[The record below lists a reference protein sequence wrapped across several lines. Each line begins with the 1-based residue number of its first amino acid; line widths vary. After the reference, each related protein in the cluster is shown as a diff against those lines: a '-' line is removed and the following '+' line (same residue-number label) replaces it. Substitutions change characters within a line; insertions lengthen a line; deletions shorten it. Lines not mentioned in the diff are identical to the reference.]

1 MKTLIE
7 LQFDDC
13 PLIRTLHR
21 RGAKSKINYLYELTL
36 QIF

>member
-13 PLIRTLHR
+13 PLIQTLHR